1 MNNIY
6 KLFDDMDDILALFSS
21 EDEDDDFE
29 LDIPLLIRE
38 EEKETREDELETGF
52 IGILPIKNTVL
63 FPGVVIPITV
73 GREKSIKVVKE
84 ANRSKHK
91 RIGVITQRN
100 PETEDPKSGDLYG
113 IGTVARIL
121 KMFKMPDGSITVVI
135 QGRSRFSVTEYDESG
150 AFLKAKIL
158 KAHETLPPATEIKA
172 LIRNLR
178 KGAFRIIDLSPNIPQ
193 EAKIALENIDHLG
206 LLAHFIAS
214 NLNLEVSQKQ
224 EILAINDLKEKSE
237 SILKYLDSEL
247 DVLELSVEIQS
258 KVKVDMDK
266 QQREFILRQQMRTIQ
281 EELGDAVQSSEL
293 EDLKA
298 RAKLKKWS
306 EATQQMF
313 EKEMHKLT
321 RLSPQMPDYAQIVN
335 YLEWLLDL
343 PWQHYSEDIFNFT
356 KTQKILDADHTGLEK
371 PKERILEYL
380 AVLKLKNDKK
390 APILC
395 FYGPPGVGKTS
406 LAKSI
411 AKSLG
416 RDAIRISLGGV
427 RDEAEIRGHRRTY
440 ISAMP
445 GKIIQ
450 GMRKSKTGNPVFVLD
465 EIDKVGNDHRGDP
478 SSALLEVLDPEQNN
492 TFQDHYLEV
501 EYDLSRV
508 MFIATANSLSTV
520 HPALRD
526 RLEIIEINGY
536 SLEEKIDIAKKH
548 LIPTAFTEHGLKKS
562 DLKINDKALQKLI
575 EGYTRES
582 GVRKLT
588 QQIAALCRAAAKR
601 IVTSDEPATIK
612 VTDKNIE
619 ELLGTVRFE
628 NENYQLIDT
637 YGVCIGLAWTPVG
650 GDILFI
656 ESTLSRGKGRLSLT
670 GQLGDVMKE
679 SATLAYTFL
688 KSHAASLSIPYEVFD
703 HWDVH
708 LHVPAGAIPKD
719 GPSAGITMLTTLAS
733 LFTRRKVKAH
743 IAMSGEI
750 TLRGKVLPV
759 GGIKEKVLAAARIGI
774 QTIILSKDNAKDVR
788 EIKENIVS
796 GLTFHYVSNMMEVLD
811 LALEKEPMEN
821 PGLLLIKT
829 V

>member
-6 KLFDDMDDILALFSS
+6 KFFDDMNDILALFSP
-21 EDEDDDFE
+21 EDEDEDFE
-29 LDIPLLIRE
+29 MDIPLMIRE
-38 EEKETREDELETGF
+38 EEKETREDDIETGL

-73 GREKSIKVVKE
+73 GREKSIQVVKD
-84 ANRSKHK
+84 ANRTKHK
-91 RIGVITQRN
+91 RIGVLAQRN
-100 PETEDPKSGDLYG
+100 PETEDPQPEDLYEM
-113 IGTVARIL
+113 GTVARIL
-121 KMFKMPDGSITVVI
+121 KLFKMPDGSVTVVI
-135 QGRSRFSVTEYDESG
+135 QGRSRFNVLEYEDG
-150 AFLKAKIL
+150 GKYLKAKIA
-158 KAHETLPPATEIKA
+158 KAHEVSPPEKEVKA
-172 LIRNLR
+172 LTRNLR

-214 NLNLEVSQKQ
+214 NLNLEVPEKQ
-224 EILAINDLKEKSE
+224 ALLEVNDLNEKSHI
-237 SILKYLDSEL
+237 ILKHLDSEL

-266 QQREFILRQQMRTIQ
+266 QQREFMLRQQIRTIQ
-281 EELGDAVQSSEL
+281 EELGEAVQSSEL
-293 EDLKA
+293 DEIRE
-298 RAKLKKWS
+298 RAKNKKWS

-313 EKEMHKLT
+313 DKEMHKLM
-321 RLSPQMPDYAQIVN
+321 RLTSHMPDYAQSIN

-343 PWQHYSEDIFNFT
+343 PWQQYSEDIFNFG
-356 KTQKILDADHTGLEK
+356 KTQKILDNDHTGLEK

-416 RDAIRISLGGV
+416 RDCVRISLGGV

-450 GMRKSKTGNPVFVLD
+450 GMRKAKTGNPVFVLD

-508 MFIATANSLSTV
+508 MFIATANSLATV

-536 SLEEKIDIAKKH
+536 SLEEKIAIAKKH
-548 LIPTAFTEHGLKKS
+548 LIPTAFEEHGLKKS
-562 DLKINDKALQKLI
+562 DLKISDKALQKLI

-582 GVRKLT
+582 GVRKLA
-588 QQIAALCRAAAKR
+588 QQIATLCRAAAKR
-601 IVTSDEPATIK
+601 IVMSDEPATIK
-612 VTDKNIE
+612 VSDKNIE
-619 ELLGTVRFE
+619 ELLGTARFE
-628 NENYQLIDT
+628 NESYQLIDT

-656 ESTLSRGKGRLSLT
+656 ESTLSRGKGHLSLT

-679 SATLAYTFL
+679 SATLAYTYL
-688 KSHAASLSIPYEVFD
+688 KSHADSLQIPYQVFD
-703 HWDVH
+703 TWDVH

-774 QTIILSKDNAKDVR
+774 KTIILSKENAKDVR
-788 EIKENIVS
+788 EIKENTIA
-796 GLTFHYVSNMMEVLD
+796 GLTFHYVSNMMEVLN
-811 LALEKEPMEN
+811 LALESEAMEN
-821 PGLLLIKT
+821 TDLLLRKD
-829 V
+829 

>member
-6 KLFDDMDDILALFSS
+6 NFFDNMNDILALFSP
-21 EDEDDDFE
+21 EDEDEDFE
-29 LDIPLLIRE
+29 MDIPLMIRE
-38 EEKETREDELETGF
+38 EEKETREDDIETGL

-73 GREKSIKVVKE
+73 GREKSIQVVKD
-84 ANRSKHK
+84 ANRTKHK
-91 RIGVITQRN
+91 RIGVLAQRN
-100 PETEDPKSGDLYG
+100 PETEDPQPEDLYEM
-113 IGTVARIL
+113 GTVARIL
-121 KMFKMPDGSITVVI
+121 KLFKMPDGSVTVVI
-135 QGRSRFSVTEYDESG
+135 QGRSRFNVLEYEESG
-150 AFLKAKIL
+150 KYLKAKIA
-158 KAHETLPPATEIKA
+158 KAHEVFPPEKEVKA
-172 LIRNLR
+172 LTRNLR

-214 NLNLEVSQKQ
+214 NLNLEVPEKQ
-224 EILAINDLKEKSE
+224 ALLEVNDLNEKSHT
-237 SILKYLDSEL
+237 ILKHLDNEL

-266 QQREFILRQQMRTIQ
+266 QQREFMLRQQMRTIQ
-281 EELGDAVQSSEL
+281 EELGEAVQSSEL
-293 EDLKA
+293 DELRE
-298 RAKLKKWS
+298 RAKDKKWS

-313 EKEMHKLT
+313 DKEMHKLT
-321 RLSPQMPDYAQIVN
+321 RLTSHMPDYAQSIN

-343 PWQHYSEDIFNFT
+343 PWQQYSEDIFNFG
-356 KTQKILDADHTGLEK
+356 KTQKILDNDHTGLEK

-416 RDAIRISLGGV
+416 RDCVRISLGGV

-450 GMRKSKTGNPVFVLD
+450 GMRKAKTGNPVFVLD

-508 MFIATANSLSTV
+508 MFIATANSLATV

-536 SLEEKIDIAKKH
+536 SLEEKMAISKKH
-548 LIPTAFTEHGLKKS
+548 LIPTAFEEHGLKKT
-562 DLKINDKALQKLI
+562 DLKISDKALQKLI

-582 GVRKLT
+582 GVRKLA
-588 QQIAALCRAAAKR
+588 QQIATLCRAAAKR
-601 IVTSDEPATIK
+601 IVMSDEPATVK

-619 ELLGTVRFE
+619 ELLGTARFE
-628 NENYQLIDT
+628 NESYQLIDT

-656 ESTLSRGKGRLSLT
+656 ESTLSRGKGHLSLT
-670 GQLGDVMKE
+670 GQLGDVMRE
-679 SATLAYTFL
+679 SATLAYTYL
-688 KSHAASLSIPYEVFD
+688 KSHADSLNIPYEVFEK
-703 HWDVH
+703 WDVH

-743 IAMSGEI
+743 LAMSGEI

-774 QTIILSKDNAKDVR
+774 KTIILSKENAKDVR
-788 EIKENIVS
+788 EIKENTIS
-796 GLTFHYVSNMMEVLD
+796 GLTFHYVTNMMEVLN
-811 LALEKEPMEN
+811 LALENEAMEDISV
-821 PGLLLIKT
+821 LLRKD
-829 V
+829 

>member
-1 MNNIY
+1 MN
-6 KLFDDMDDILALFSS
+6 DILALFSP
-21 EDEDDDFE
+21 EDEEDDFDME
-29 LDIPLLIRE
+29 IPLMIRE
-38 EEKETREDELETGF
+38 EEREIREDEADTGF

-73 GREKSIKVVKE
+73 GREKSIRVVKE
-84 ANRSKHK
+84 ANRTKHK
-91 RIGVITQRN
+91 RIGVMAQRN
-100 PETEDPKSGDLYG
+100 PETEDPSPEDLFDM
-113 IGTVARIL
+113 GTVARIL
-121 KMFKMPDGSITVVI
+121 KLFKMPDGSVTVVI
-135 QGRSRFSVTEYDESG
+135 QGRSRFEVSEYDETG
-150 AFLKAKIL
+150 AYLKAKI
-158 KAHETLPPATEIKA
+158 KKVEEVFPPEKEVKA
-172 LIRNLR
+172 LSRNLR

-214 NLNLEVSQKQ
+214 NLNLEVPEKQ
-224 EILAINDLKEKSE
+224 ALLEINDLTQKSE
-237 SILKYLDSEL
+237 IILKHLDGEL

-258 KVKVDMDK
+258 KVKGDMDK
-266 QQREFILRQQMRTIQ
+266 QQREFMLRQQIRTIQ
-281 EELGDAVQSSEL
+281 EELGEAVQSSEL
-293 EDLKA
+293 EEMRT
-298 RAKLKKWS
+298 RAKAKKWS

-313 EKEMHKLT
+313 DKEMHKLT
-321 RLSPQMPDYAQIVN
+321 RLTSHMPDYAQSIN

-343 PWQHYSEDIFNFT
+343 PWQQYSEDIFNFT
-356 KTQKILDADHTGLEK
+356 KTQKILDNDHTGLEK

-416 RDAIRISLGGV
+416 RDCIRISLGGV

-492 TFQDHYLEV
+492 AFQDHYLEV

-536 SLEEKIDIAKKH
+536 SLEEKMAIAKKH
-548 LIPTAFTEHGLKKS
+548 LIPTAFEEHGLKKA
-562 DLKINDKALQKLI
+562 DLKISDKALQKLI

-588 QQIAALCRAAAKR
+588 QQIASLCRAAAKR
-601 IVTSDEPATIK
+601 IVMSEEPATVK

-619 ELLGTVRFE
+619 ELLGVARFE

-656 ESTLSRGKGRLSLT
+656 ESTLNRGKGRLSLT

-688 KSHAASLSIPYEVFD
+688 KAHAASLAIPYEVFD
-703 HWDVH
+703 NWDVH

-733 LFTRRKVKAH
+733 LFTRRKVKGH

-774 QTIILSKDNAKDVR
+774 KTLILSKENAKDVR
-788 EIKENIVS
+788 EIKENTIA
-796 GLTFHYVSNMMEVLD
+796 GLTFHYVANMMEVLE
-811 LALEKEPMEN
+811 LALEKEAMEDV
-821 PGLLLIKT
+821 GRLLG
-829 V
+829 

>member
-6 KLFDDMDDILALFSS
+6 KFFDNMNDILALFSP
-21 EDEDDDFE
+21 EDEDEDFE
-29 LDIPLLIRE
+29 MDIPLMIRE
-38 EEKETREDELETGF
+38 EEKETREDDIETDL

-73 GREKSIKVVKE
+73 GREKSIQVVKD
-84 ANRSKHK
+84 ANRTKHK
-91 RIGVITQRN
+91 RIGVLAQRN
-100 PETEDPKSGDLYG
+100 PETEDPQPEDLYEM
-113 IGTVARIL
+113 GTVARIL
-121 KMFKMPDGSITVVI
+121 KLFKMPDGSVTVVI
-135 QGRSRFSVTEYDESG
+135 QGRSRFNVLEYEESG
-150 AFLKAKIL
+150 KYLKAKIA
-158 KAHETLPPATEIKA
+158 KAHEVFPPEKEVKA
-172 LIRNLR
+172 LTRNLR

-214 NLNLEVSQKQ
+214 NLNLEVPEKQ
-224 EILAINDLKEKSE
+224 ALLEVNDLNEKSHT
-237 SILKYLDSEL
+237 ILKHLDNEL

-266 QQREFILRQQMRTIQ
+266 QQREFMLRQQMRTIQ
-281 EELGDAVQSSEL
+281 EELGEAVQSSEL
-293 EDLKA
+293 DELRE
-298 RAKLKKWS
+298 RAKNKKWS

-313 EKEMHKLT
+313 DKEMHKLT
-321 RLSPQMPDYAQIVN
+321 RLTSHMPDYAQSIN

-343 PWQHYSEDIFNFT
+343 PWQQYSEDIFNFG
-356 KTQKILDADHTGLEK
+356 KTQKILDNDHTGLEK

-416 RDAIRISLGGV
+416 RDCVRISLGGV

-445 GKIIQ
+445 GKVIQ
-450 GMRKSKTGNPVFVLD
+450 GMRKAKTGNPVFVLD

-492 TFQDHYLEV
+492 SFQDHYLEV

-508 MFIATANSLSTV
+508 MFIATANSLATV

-536 SLEEKIDIAKKH
+536 SLEEKMAIAKKH
-548 LIPTAFTEHGLKKS
+548 LIPTAFEEHGLKKT
-562 DLKINDKALQKLI
+562 DLKISDKALQKLI

-582 GVRKLT
+582 GVRKLA
-588 QQIAALCRAAAKR
+588 QQIATLCRAAAKR
-601 IVTSDEPATIK
+601 IVMSDEPATVK

-619 ELLGTVRFE
+619 ELLGTARFE
-628 NENYQLIDT
+628 NESYQLIDT

-656 ESTLSRGKGRLSLT
+656 ESTLSRGKGHLSLT
-670 GQLGDVMKE
+670 GQLGDVMRE
-679 SATLAYTFL
+679 SATLAYTYL
-688 KSHAASLSIPYEVFD
+688 KSHADSLNIPYEVFEK
-703 HWDVH
+703 WDVH

-733 LFTRRKVKAH
+733 LFTRRKVKGH
-743 IAMSGEI
+743 LAMSGEI

-774 QTIILSKDNAKDVR
+774 KTIILSKENAKDVR
-788 EIKENIVS
+788 EIKENTIA
-796 GLTFHYVSNMMEVLD
+796 GLTFHYITNMMEVLN
-811 LALEKEPMEN
+811 LALENEAMEDTSV
-821 PGLLLIKT
+821 LLRKD
-829 V
+829 

>member
-1 MNNIY
+1 
-6 KLFDDMDDILALFSS
+6 MDDILALFSPD
-21 EDEDDDFE
+21 DEDDDFE
-29 LDIPLLIRE
+29 LDIPLMIRE
-38 EEKETREDELETGF
+38 EEKETREDDMETGL

-73 GREKSIKVVKE
+73 GREKSIKVVKD

-91 RIGVITQRN
+91 RIGVVAQRN
-100 PETEDPKSGDLYG
+100 PETEDPTSEDLYS

-121 KMFKMPDGSITVVI
+121 KLFKMPDGSVTVVI
-135 QGRSRFSVTEYDESG
+135 QGRSRFEVTEYDESG
-150 AFLKAKIL
+150 SYLKAKIK
-158 KAHETLPPATEIKA
+158 KAHEILPPEKEIKA

-214 NLNLEVSQKQ
+214 NLNLEVPQKQ
-224 EILAINDLKEKSE
+224 ELLEIHDLNQKSE
-237 SILKYLDSEL
+237 AILKHLDSEL

-266 QQREFILRQQMRTIQ
+266 QQREFILRQQIRTIQ
-281 EELGDAVQSSEL
+281 EELGEAVQSSEL
-293 EDLKA
+293 EEMKE
-298 RAKLKKWS
+298 RAKRKKWT

-313 EKEMHKLT
+313 DKEMHKLM
-321 RLSPQMPDYAQIVN
+321 RLTPNMPDYAQSIN

-343 PWQHYSEDIFNFT
+343 PWQQYSEDIFNFN
-356 KTQKILDADHTGLEK
+356 KTQKILDNEHSGLEK

-416 RDAIRISLGGV
+416 RDCIRISLGGV

-440 ISAMP
+440 IGALP

-492 TFQDHYLEV
+492 SFQDHYLEV

-508 MFIATANSLSTV
+508 MFIATANSLATV

-536 SLEEKIDIAKKH
+536 SLEEKMAIAKKH
-548 LIPTAFTEHGLKKS
+548 LIPDAFTEHGLKKS
-562 DLKINDKALQKLI
+562 DLKISDKALQKLI

-601 IVTSDEPATIK
+601 IVTSEEPETVK

-628 NENYQLIDT
+628 NENYQLIDI

-679 SATLAYTFL
+679 SATLAYTYL
-688 KSHAASLSIPYEVFD
+688 KANADALNIPYEVFD
-703 HWDVH
+703 NWDVH

-733 LFTRRKVKAH
+733 LFTRRKVKGH

-774 QTIILSKDNAKDVR
+774 KTIILSKENAKDVK
-788 EIKENIVS
+788 EIKENTIA
-796 GLTFHYVSNMMEVLD
+796 GLTFHYVSNMMEVLN
-811 LALEKEPMEN
+811 LALETEAMEDVS
-821 PGLLLIKT
+821 LLLNKE
-829 V
+829 